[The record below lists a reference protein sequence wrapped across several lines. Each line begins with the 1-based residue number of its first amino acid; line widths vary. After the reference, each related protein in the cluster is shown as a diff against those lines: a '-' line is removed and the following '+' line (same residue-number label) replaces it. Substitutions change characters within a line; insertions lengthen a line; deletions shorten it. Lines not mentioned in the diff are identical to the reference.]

1 MICPKCGKQNP
12 EGSSFCLYCG
22 SAMDDTTISFE
33 TLNRSRT
40 VARGPMQQ
48 LWAEANRAKTF
59 GILSLVFS
67 CLGGILG
74 LIFAIMNITRV
85 NSVNR
90 LNFFPE
96 DVMEIDEYE
105 AAKKKLNGGKR
116 LSLIGLVIF
125 GVVTVISFI
134 VTYILALNGIDV
146 YAVLTEWLYKV

>member
-33 TLNRSRT
+33 SLNRTRT
-40 VARGPMQQ
+40 VRGPMQQ

-96 DVMEIDEYE
+96 DVTEIDEYE

-146 YAVLTEWLYKV
+146 YAALTEWLYKV

>member
-12 EGSSFCLYCG
+12 EGSSFCLHCG

-33 TLNRSRT
+33 SLNRTRT
-40 VARGPMQQ
+40 VRGPMQQ

-59 GILSLVFS
+59 GVLSLVFS
-67 CLGGILG
+67 FVYSFLG

-90 LNFFPE
+90 LNFFPD

-116 LSLIGLVIF
+116 MS
-125 GVVTVISFI
+125 VISVFI
-134 VTYILALNGIDV
+134 SFVSMVITLIVFYILPLYGIDV
-146 YAVLTEWLYKV
+146 FSILTEWLYQYN

>member
-1 MICPKCGKQNP
+1 MNCPKCGKENP

-22 SAMDDTTISFE
+22 NPMDVDTTISFE
-33 TLNRSRT
+33 TLNRSHS
-40 VARGPMQQ
+40 VRGPMQQ

-105 AAKKKLNGGKR
+105 AAKKKLNGGRKM
-116 LSLIGLVIF
+116 SVIGLIIF
-125 GVVTVISFI
+125 AGVTVISFI
-134 VTYILALNGIDV
+134 VTYILALNGIEV
-146 YAVLTEWLYKV
+146 YTVLAEWLYKV